1 VGLSLFAATMM
12 AVSGF
17 YYVVQGIAVWWA
29 PARCAQHDRELPLPP
44 VLPRVV
50 LIIELDVSVIC
61 ALCVF
66 TGTGQRDRSSSVS
79 HVLAEGLAGG
89 DEVELDMGERR

>member
-1 VGLSLFAATMM
+1 L
-12 AVSGF
+12 
-17 YYVVQGIAVWWA
+17 
-29 PARCAQHDRELPLPP
+29 
-44 VLPRVV
+44 